1 MYAPSIQ
8 RLIDR
13 FTKLPGVGP
22 KTAERFVFYLLKRGR
37 RTVAELTDALTTLH
51 DRARSCSICF
61 DFTEDDRCHIC
72 ANPARD
78 AGTICI
84 VADSQDVQ
92 AIERSGAFHGRYHVL
107 RGVLDPARDIGPED
121 LKINELFERVKT
133 SNPPVLEIILA
144 LNPDLPGETTSLYLT
159 KQLKAYTIRVTRLAR
174 GLPLG
179 SDLDYADE
187 ITLTDALRGRQEL

>member
-8 RLIDR
+8 HLIDR

-37 RTVAELTDALTTLH
+37 RTVAELTDALTNLQE
-51 DRARSCSICF
+51 RAHSCSVCF
-61 DFTEDDRCHIC
+61 DFTESDHCHIC

-78 AGTICI
+78 ATTICV
-84 VADSQDVQ
+84 VADPQDAQ

-121 LKINELFERVKT
+121 LKINELFERVQT
-133 SNPPVLEIILA
+133 SNPPVREIILA

-159 KQLKAYTIRVTRLAR
+159 KQLKAYNLRITRLAR

-179 SDLDYADE
+179 SDVDYADE
-187 ITLTDALRGRQEL
+187 ITLTDALKGRQIL

>member
-1 MYAPSIQ
+1 MYPPSIQ
-8 RLIDR
+8 HLIDR

-37 RTVAELTDALTTLH
+37 RTVAELTEALTNLQ
-51 DRARSCSICF
+51 DRARSCAICF
-61 DFTEDDRCHIC
+61 DFSESDLCHIC
-72 ANPARD
+72 ANHARD
-78 AGTICI
+78 AATICV
-84 VADSQDVQ
+84 VADPQDAQ

-121 LKINELFERVKT
+121 LKINELFERVQT
-133 SNPPVLEIILA
+133 SNPPVREIILA

-159 KQLKAYTIRVTRLAR
+159 KQLKAYTIRITRLAR

-179 SDLDYADE
+179 SDVDYADE
-187 ITLTDALRGRQEL
+187 ITLTDALNGRQTL